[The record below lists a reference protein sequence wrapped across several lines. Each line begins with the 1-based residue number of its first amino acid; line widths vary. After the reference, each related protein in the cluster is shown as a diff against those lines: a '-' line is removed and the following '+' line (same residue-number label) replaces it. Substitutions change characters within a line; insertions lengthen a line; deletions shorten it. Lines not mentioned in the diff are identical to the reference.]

1 MKNDSLR
8 GSRLGSHSLESD
20 RGVEYSARK
29 HVDYSCSSCDA
40 ITTLTFAMDAE
51 SPYDWECGQCGANA
65 TLVGAVAPPPDAAK
79 PVKEAKT
86 PFEMLLER
94 RSREELEEI
103 LDERLAQLR
112 SRRGAGLE
120 DLAG

>member
-1 MKNDSLR
+1 
-8 GSRLGSHSLESD
+8 LESD

>member
-20 RGVEYSARK
+20 RGIEYSARK
-29 HVDYSCSSCDA
+29 QVDYSCTSCNA
-40 ITTLTFAMDAE
+40 ITSLTFAQEAE
-51 SPYDWECGQCGANA
+51 SPYDWECGQCGELA
-65 TLVGAVAPPPDAAK
+65 TLVGATAPMLETIK

-94 RSREELEEI
+94 RSRTELEEI
-103 LDERLAQLR
+103 LNERLVHLR
-112 SRRGAGLE
+112 QRRGAGLE

>member
-20 RGVEYSARK
+20 RGIEYSARK
-29 HVDYSCSSCDA
+29 QVDYSCAHCGG
-40 ITTLTFAMDAE
+40 TTSLTFAEEAE
-51 SPYDWECGQCGANA
+51 SPYDWECAQCGESA
-65 TLVGAVAPPPDAAK
+65 TLIGATAPAPDITR
-79 PVKEAKT
+79 PVKEPKT

-103 LDERLAQLR
+103 LNERLAHLR
-112 SRRGAGLE
+112 ERRGAGLE